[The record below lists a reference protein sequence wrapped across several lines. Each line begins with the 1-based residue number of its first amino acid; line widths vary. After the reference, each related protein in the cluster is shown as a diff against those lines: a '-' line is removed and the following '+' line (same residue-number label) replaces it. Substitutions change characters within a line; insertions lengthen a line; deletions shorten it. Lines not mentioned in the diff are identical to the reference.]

1 MTCVKCNHDGTKKF
15 GYSGRK
21 RVQRWRCLQCRA
33 TFVAPTLKP
42 LGTHTTDLDTTARV
56 LELMMEGTS
65 VRAISRLTGLLT
77 GLHIRTI
84 LALMVTAG
92 EKCQRLLDGKIRNV
106 RPHLVQADEL
116 HSFVGRHEKRLRFDA
131 PKEWGSI
138 WTWLAL
144 DSESKQIISH
154 DIGRRDADS
163 ACTLCA
169 I

>member
-21 RVQRWRCLQCRA
+21 LVQRWCCLQCRA

-65 VRAISRLTGLLT
+65 VRAISRLTGL
-77 GLHIRTI
+77 HIRMI

-106 RPHLVQADEL
+106 PRIWYRPTN
-116 HSFVGRHEKRLRFDA
+116 
-131 PKEWGSI
+131 SI
-138 WTWLAL
+138 R
-144 DSESKQIISH
+144 S
-154 DIGRRDADS
+154 
-163 ACTLCA
+163 
-169 I
+169 

>member
-1 MTCVKCNHDGTKKF
+1 MGCVKCNHDGTKKF

-65 VRAISRLTGLLT
+65 VSAISMLT

-84 LALMVTAG
+84 LALMVPAG
-92 EKCQRLLDGKIRNV
+92 QKGQRLLAGKLRYV
-106 RPHLVQADEL
+106 RPAVVQ
-116 HSFVGRHEKRLRFDA
+116 
-131 PKEWGSI
+131 
-138 WTWLAL
+138 
-144 DSESKQIISH
+144 
-154 DIGRRDADS
+154 
-163 ACTLCA
+163 
-169 I
+169 

>member
-1 MTCVKCNHDGTKKF
+1 MTRVKCNHDGTKKF

-42 LGTHTTDLDTTARV
+42 LGTQ
-56 LELMMEGTS
+56 
-65 VRAISRLTGLLT
+65 LT

-116 HSFVGRHEKRLRFDA
+116 HSFVGCHEKRLRFDA

-144 DSESKQIISH
+144 DNESKLIISH
-154 DIGRRDADS
+154 YIGQRDADS
-163 ACTLCA
+163 A
-169 I
+169 